1 MTRRINAAGL
11 THIKSW
17 EGVRLTA
24 YLDVA
29 NVLTIGY
36 GSTGSHVKP
45 GMKITQA
52 EAEALLRKDLDRFE
66 RRVETLVKVPLN
78 DNQFAA
84 LVSFDF
90 NTGALHK
97 STLLKKLN
105 AGDYKAVPAELM
117 KWTKAKVNGKLT
129 TVKGLVNRRT
139 SEVGLW
145 KSGAA
150 SEPSEM
156 PKALPAENGTV
167 TKLPP
172 DNSKLPAKNVF
183 LAWLIDLALAIFGRK
198 PK

>member
-1 MTRRINAAGL
+1 MTRRINRAGL
-11 THIKSW
+11 AHIKSW
-17 EGVRLTA
+17 EGLQLTA

-36 GSTGSHVKP
+36 GSTGTHVRP
-45 GMKITQA
+45 GMKITEEQ
-52 EAEALLRKDLDRFE
+52 AEALLKKDLDRFE
-66 RRVETLVKVPLN
+66 ARVENYVRVPLS

-105 AGDYKAVPAELM
+105 KGDYKAVPGELM
-117 KWTKAKVNGKLT
+117 KWTKAKVNGNLT

-145 KSGAA
+145 RSG
-150 SEPSEM
+150 EPSVASSNTPA
-156 PKALPAENGTV
+156 PKPAPTEAPAQGFWASLFSILL
-167 TKLPP
+167 KLVRGG
-172 DNSKLPAKNVF
+172 K
-183 LAWLIDLALAIFGRK
+183 
-198 PK
+198 

>member
-11 THIKSW
+11 SHIKSW
-17 EGVRLTA
+17 EGCRLTA
-24 YLDVA
+24 YYDVA
-29 NVLTIGY
+29 RVLTIGY

-45 GMKITQA
+45 GMKISPA

-66 RRVETLVKVPLN
+66 KRVASLVKVPLS

-105 AGDYKAVPAELM
+105 AGDYKAVPGELM

-129 TVKGLVNRRT
+129 TVQGLVNRRT

-145 KSGAA
+145 KSGA
-150 SEPSEM
+150 PS
-156 PKALPAENGTV
+156 LPAENGTV

-172 DNSKLPAKNVF
+172 SNVPQPVKNRW
-183 LAWLIDLALAIFGRK
+183 LAWLIDIILAIFGRK
-198 PK
+198 K

>member
-1 MTRRINAAGL
+1 MSRHTATAGLQLTRNKKEYQMTRRINRAGL
-11 THIKSW
+11 AHIKSW
-17 EGVRLTA
+17 EGLRLTA

-36 GSTGSHVKP
+36 GSTGQHVRP
-45 GMKITQA
+45 GMKITEEQ
-52 EAEALLRKDLDRFE
+52 AEALLKKDLDRFE
-66 RRVETLVKVPLN
+66 ARVENYVRVPLS

-105 AGDYKAVPAELM
+105 KGDYKAVPSELM
-117 KWTKAKVNGKLT
+117 KWTKAKVNGNLT

-145 KSGAA
+145 RSG
-150 SEPSEM
+150 EPSVASAPTAE
-156 PKALPAENGTV
+156 APAQGFW
-167 TKLPP
+167 
-172 DNSKLPAKNVF
+172 AR
-183 LAWLIDLALAIFGRK
+183 IFNFFFGD
-198 PK
+198 

>member
-1 MTRRINAAGL
+1 MTRRINRAGL
-11 THIKSW
+11 AHIKSW
-17 EGVRLTA
+17 EGLRLTA

-36 GSTGSHVKP
+36 GSTGPHVRP
-45 GMKITQA
+45 GMKITEEQ
-52 EAEALLRKDLDRFE
+52 AEALLKQDLDRFE
-66 RRVETLVKVPLN
+66 ARVENYVKVPLS

-105 AGDYKAVPAELM
+105 AGDYKAVPGELM
-117 KWTKAKVNGKLT
+117 KWTKAKVGGKLT

-145 KSGAA
+145 KSGA
-150 SEPSEM
+150 PSEAA
-156 PKALPAENGTV
+156 PTRRDDAAPPVSSGGFWAAFFAIIL
-167 TKLPP
+167 KLI
-172 DNSKLPAKNVF
+172 KGGK
-183 LAWLIDLALAIFGRK
+183 
-198 PK
+198 